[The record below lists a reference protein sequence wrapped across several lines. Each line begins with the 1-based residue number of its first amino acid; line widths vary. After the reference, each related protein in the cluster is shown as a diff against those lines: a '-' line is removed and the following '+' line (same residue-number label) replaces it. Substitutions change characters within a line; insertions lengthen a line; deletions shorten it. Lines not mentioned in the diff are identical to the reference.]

1 MFERQ
6 VSYHEMPRGY
16 FYSYCLSRIRGKA
29 IRHLIFQLSDDI
41 FKLYLK
47 QGSKTYIMVNTIC
60 VKKYL
65 KENDPWIKCT
75 TLLNKQKDFTCQS
88 NHLHNQSSF
97 AN

>member
-1 MFERQ
+1 MKCREVIFILIVYQ
-6 VSYHEMPRGY
+6 ACVA
-16 FYSYCLSRIRGKA
+16 KA

-47 QGSKTYIMVNTIC
+47 QGSKTYIMVNIIF

-65 KENDPWIKCT
+65 KENGSQIECT
-75 TLLNKQKDFTCQS
+75 TFLNKQKDLTCQN
-88 NHLHNQSSF
+88 NHLHNQPSF